1 MFRIQTGDNEMT
13 KEQKLLV
20 LPLQKYFEKEGK
32 NNPLRDFKIK
42 GGKIDVI
49 NYNKNFKAFDIAEC
63 KIANNPVR
71 MGQTFGQV
79 LAYSSIIKDDGWRFF
94 EAVLNKARDWLTAIE
109 LNKIFTER
117 KVRIRLWVCFT
128 QKGVSNKDRILSDL
142 RNKINGSVGIV
153 LIDKGNVEVTHK
165 AEVTTVSIRPSYS
178 KAEFYEKLREDIK
191 DKFPEIRESGGRYP
205 NVARFNFVHPSIH
218 FEVWIKRRK
227 RHDGHVPI
235 EIGLHLECNTGRD
248 RYIFKELQKRK
259 NRIKKK
265 LPNVEFG
272 RWGNKVEWYRVY
284 ERYRYTGDT
293 NRIDEKTLK
302 MIERKL
308 LRYIKTLKPILEE
321 IDWGRRRA
329 IKKAR

>member
-1 MFRIQTGDNEMT
+1 MT
-13 KEQKLLV
+13 QEQRLLV
-20 LPLQKYFEKEGK
+20 LPLEGYFTKEGK
-32 NNPLRDFKIK
+32 NKPVIDFKIK

-49 NYNKNFKAFDIAEC
+49 NYHINDKVFDIAEC

-71 MGQTFGQV
+71 IGQTFGQV

-94 EAVLNKARDWLTAIE
+94 EAVLNKARNWLTAKE

-117 KVRIRLWVCFT
+117 KVNIRLWVCFT
-128 QKGVSNKDRILSDL
+128 HKGVSNKDNILSDL
-142 RNKINGSVGIV
+142 RNKINESVGIILV
-153 LIDKGNVEVTHK
+153 DKGNVKVTHG
-165 AEVTTVSIRPSYS
+165 ADELTVSIRPSYT
-178 KAEFYEKLREDIK
+178 KTDFYEKLREDIK
-191 DKFPEIRESGGRYP
+191 DKFPRIRENGRRYP

-218 FEVWIKRRK
+218 FEVWIKRREK
-227 RHDGHVPI
+227 RDGAVPI

-272 RWGNKVEWYRVY
+272 RWGNRVEWYRVY

-293 NRIDEKTLK
+293 NRVDERTLK
-302 MIERKL
+302 MIEGKL

-321 IDWGRRRA
+321 IDWGRRRG
-329 IKKAR
+329 IKKAK